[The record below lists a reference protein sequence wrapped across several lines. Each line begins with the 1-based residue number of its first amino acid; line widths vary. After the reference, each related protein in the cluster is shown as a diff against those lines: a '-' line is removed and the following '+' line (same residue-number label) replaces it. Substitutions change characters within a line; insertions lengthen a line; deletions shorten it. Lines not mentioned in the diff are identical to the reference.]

1 MRMSQTELSGSV
13 RRMQAALLR
22 SIRSDLDLVV
32 APAVGTEQGR
42 MALALASEMLA
53 WLEIGARDSAQVTA
67 PATGVML
74 GLLERANA
82 LCLQAGIEETAL
94 CSQPAVASELH
105 DDSDFAEVQIAL
117 AARLAALLARDAN
130 LPGLRP
136 EIGRLASD
144 AVAAENS
151 VAQGEHAALRA
162 LLADRSDPVSA
173 VERDITPERL
183 QSWADARL
191 AHLDPGTVEHV
202 ERVPGGYSKDTWRLR
217 FSRGIEGHCTLILRR
232 DLPFGPGE
240 NTVTEEVGLLNALAD
255 AGLQVPRP
263 LVVEPDASYL
273 GKPFLLFDQLP
284 GKAVFGDWH
293 ADPAERRAV
302 IIEVA
307 RLMARL
313 HAIDPFAT
321 GVVDATL
328 AGRPPQEI
336 VRDTMRLWRD
346 KWLLRRTHPS
356 LILETAFDW
365 LLKNAPATLPRVSFV
380 HSDISFRNT
389 LIEDGKLSALLDW
402 EFWHLG
408 DPMEDLGY
416 FRLVAEP
423 YLDWDVVMTAYQ
435 EAGGEAYDPERAAF
449 YEVWRS
455 VRNGTTTTTAWW
467 GFLNGAYPASK
478 AAYQGVSLYRLFLR
492 DVAQQ
497 LGRVQ
502 L

>member
-1 MRMSQTELSGSV
+1 MSQAELTGKV
-13 RRMQAALLR
+13 RGMQAALLR

-32 APAVGTEQGR
+32 APAVASEQGR

-53 WLEIGARDSAQVTA
+53 WIEIGARESARITG
-67 PATGVML
+67 PATEQMVRLL
-74 GLLERANA
+74 GRADA
-82 LCLQAGIEETAL
+82 LCRQAGIEESAL
-94 CSQPAVASELH
+94 RAQPAVASELH
-105 DDSDFAEVQIAL
+105 DDHEFAEVQAAL
-117 AARLAALLARDAN
+117 GARLAALLGN
-130 LPGLRP
+130 EVGSPGLRR

-144 AVAAENS
+144 AVAAENA
-151 VAQGEHAALRA
+151 VAQGEYAALGAARA
-162 LLADRSDPVSA
+162 ERSDPVSA
-173 VERDITPERL
+173 VECDITPERV
-183 QSWADARL
+183 QVWANARL

-217 FSRGIEGHCTLILRR
+217 FSSGIGGYRALILRR

-240 NTVTEEVGLLNALAD
+240 NTVTEEVALLNALAD
-255 AGLQVPRP
+255 AGLAVPRP
-263 LVVEPDASYL
+263 LCVEPEASWL
-273 GKPFLLFDQLP
+273 GQAFLLFPQLP
-284 GKAVFGDWH
+284 GKAVFGDWQ
-293 ADPAERRAV
+293 ADPDERRTV
-302 IIEVA
+302 ILEVA

-313 HAIDPFAT
+313 HAIDPFSTA
-321 GVVDATL
+321 VVDAAL
-328 AGRPPQEI
+328 AQRSPQEI

-346 KWLLRRTHPS
+346 KWMRRRTHPS

-365 LLKNAPATLPRVSFV
+365 LVKNAPATLPRVSFV

-389 LIEDGKLSALLDW
+389 LIESGHLSALLDW

-423 YLDWDVVMTAYQ
+423 YLDWDTVMAAYQ
-435 EAGGEAYDPERAAF
+435 EAGGEPYDPERAAF

-467 GFLNGAYPASK
+467 GFLSGAYPASK

>member
-1 MRMSQTELSGSV
+1 MSQAELTRQV
-13 RRMQAALLR
+13 RGMQAALLR

-53 WLEIGARDSAQVTA
+53 WLEMGAVDSPRITA
-67 PATGVML
+67 PATERMVRLL
-74 GLLERANA
+74 GRADA
-82 LCLQAGIEETAL
+82 LCRQAGIDEAEIPE
-94 CSQPAVASELH
+94 QPVVASELH
-105 DDSDFAEVQIAL
+105 DDPEFAGVQSAL
-117 AARLAALLARDAN
+117 GARLAALLASSAGGS
-130 LPGLRP
+130 GLRR

-144 AVAAENS
+144 AVAAENA
-151 VAQGEHAALRA
+151 VAQAEYESLRA
-162 LLADRSDPVSA
+162 RHADRPDPVAAVECDITPQCLQAWAEARLADR
-173 VERDITPERL
+173 
-183 QSWADARL
+183 
-191 AHLDPGTVEHV
+191 DPGVIEHL

-217 FSRGIEGHCTLILRR
+217 FSRGIDGHRALILRR

-240 NTVTEEVGLLNALAD
+240 NTVTEEVALLGALAD
-255 AGLQVPRP
+255 AGLEVPRP
-263 LVVEPDASYL
+263 LCVEPDAAYL
-273 GKPFLLFDQLP
+273 GKPFLLFPQLP

-293 ADPAERRAV
+293 AGPDERRTV
-302 IIEVA
+302 ILEVA

-313 HAIDPFAT
+313 HAIDPFST
-321 GVVDATL
+321 GVVDPSL
-328 AGRPPQEI
+328 ASRVPQEI

-346 KWLLRRTHPS
+346 KWLRRRSHPS
-356 LILETAFDW
+356 IILETAFDW
-365 LLKNAPATLPRVSFV
+365 LIRNAPASLPRVSFV

-389 LIEDGKLSALLDW
+389 LIEDGHLCALLDW

-423 YLDWDVVMTAYQ
+423 FLDWDTVMAAYQ
-435 EAGGEAYDPERAAF
+435 EAGGEPYHPERAAF